1 MAIFIYLFGKE
12 ERIMKTYH
20 APEMKTLAF
29 AAKEAISAPLKGSNL
44 FNDGELEW

>member
-1 MAIFIYLFGKE
+1 MKIYN
-12 ERIMKTYH
+12 

-29 AAKEAISAPLKGSNL
+29 VAEEAFNAPLDGSKL